1 MNKPYIKNKGTTT
14 LISSIPGAD
23 CPGNDNYNK
32 IDWDIAYDGNLAN
45 IEMDVNSN
53 GKSKHFN
60 YELTNDDL
68 ADILNVPSF
77 QMPLEERLMA
87 DFPLHEEEFV
97 IAPRAQ
103 ESEIKFESMRPPASE
118 EMLFS
123 PPMQVQSSSRPKKIQ
138 IKGLRFEPLLQ
149 SLRVKKIK
157 PRSRKFKPRQIGV
170 SSLRRKLLT
179 PRPKTMRIILKPKTS
194 LSRRT
199 SSRR

>member
-14 LISSIPGAD
+14 LISSIPGTD

-87 DFPLHEEEFV
+87 DFPLHEEEFI
-97 IAPRAQ
+97 IAPREQ
-103 ESEIKFESMRPPASE
+103 ESEIEFESMRPPASE

-138 IKGLRFEPLLQ
+138 IKVPRFEPLLQ

-179 PRPKTMRIILKPKTS
+179 PRPKTMRIILKPKS
-194 LSRRT
+194 SRQRT

>member
-60 YELTNDDL
+60 YKLTNDDL
-68 ADILNVPSF
+68 ADILNFPSF
-77 QMPLEERLMA
+77 EMPLEERLMA
-87 DFPLHEEEFV
+87 DFPLHEEEF
-97 IAPRAQ
+97 ITTPTAQ
-103 ESEIKFESMRPPASE
+103 ESEIDFQSMHSPVSE

-123 PPMQVQSSSRPKKIQ
+123 PPLQIQSSSRPKKIQ
-138 IKGLRFEPLLQ
+138 IKSPRFEPLLQ

>member
-1 MNKPYIKNKGTTT
+1 MNKAYIKNKGTTT
-14 LISSIPGAD
+14 LISSLPGSD

-32 IDWDIAYDGNLAN
+32 IDWDIDYDGNVAN

-68 ADILNVPSF
+68 VDILNVPSF

-97 IAPRAQ
+97 IAPTEQFEPELKRPMT
-103 ESEIKFESMRPPASE
+103 EEILLPPE
-118 EMLFS
+118 
-123 PPMQVQSSSRPKKIQ
+123 PRPKTIQ
-138 IKGLRFEPLLQ
+138 IKSPRFEPLLQ
-149 SLRVKKIK
+149 SLRVKKLK
-157 PRSRKFKPRQIGV
+157 TRSRKPKLHRVGV

-179 PRPKTMRIILKPKTS
+179 PRPKTMRIVLKPRS
-194 LSRRT
+194 ASSYSRRRT
-199 SSRR
+199 SLRR

>member
-1 MNKPYIKNKGTTT
+1 MNKAYIKNKGTTT
-14 LISSIPGAD
+14 LISSIPGTD

-32 IDWDIAYDGNLAN
+32 IDWDIDYDGNLAN
-45 IEMDVNSN
+45 IEVDVNSN
-53 GKSKHFN
+53 GNSKHFN

-77 QMPLEERLMA
+77 QMPLEERLLA

-97 IAPRAQ
+97 IAPTAP
-103 ESEIKFESMRPPASE
+103 EPEIEFESIPRPASE
-118 EMLFS
+118 EMFFS
-123 PPMQVQSSSRPKKIQ
+123 PQVQIQSSRPKKIQ
-138 IKGLRFEPLLQ
+138 IKSPRFEPLLQ

-157 PRSRKFKPRQIGV
+157 PRSRRFKPKTTGV

-194 LSRRT
+194 SSRSRR
-199 SSRR
+199 

>member
-1 MNKPYIKNKGTTT
+1 MNKAYIKNKGTTT
-14 LISSIPGAD
+14 LISSIPGTD

-32 IDWDIAYDGNLAN
+32 IDWDIDYDGNLAN
-45 IEMDVNSN
+45 IEVDVNSN
-53 GKSKHFN
+53 GNSKHFN

-97 IAPRAQ
+97 IAPTAP
-103 ESEIKFESMRPPASE
+103 EPEIEFESIRQPVSE
-118 EMLFS
+118 EMFFS
-123 PPMQVQSSSRPKKIQ
+123 PQVQIQSSRPKKIQ
-138 IKGLRFEPLLQ
+138 IKSPRFEPLLQ

-157 PRSRKFKPRQIGV
+157 PRSRRFKPKPTGV

-194 LSRRT
+194 SSRSRR
-199 SSRR
+199 